1 MRRFLPGLFAVL
13 ILLFIPLVAGA
24 QEPPVAAVNVEGN
37 SQVVSSHIL
46 GVVETRP
53 GEPIDREQIRKDIE
67 AIYSLGFF
75 SLVDVQIDPLPA
87 GLGVTFLVQENP
99 IVREVRFEGN
109 TVYSDEQLHELVFT
123 AEGNV
128 FNRVLFRHDLQRIQ
142 ERYQKDGYVLVKIG
156 DVAVDDGIVTVQIME
171 PRVGEIIIQG
181 NTKTRTRVIERE
193 IKVKSGDIFNSTVLR
208 HSLNRIQGMGYFEDV
223 NVGFEPTESPEI
235 INLVLT
241 VVEQKTGR
249 VGLSIGHGSQ
259 SGWSGGISYEDTNWQ
274 GLGHKA
280 SIGFETGDRK
290 QYWISYEQPYMDYET
305 YSWRVGVYRREWEDL
320 DYYKDGLLWLRD
332 YEENRDGAYIGAGK
346 KFRNEMYSWYVTLD
360 WRDSEIVATMDNATE
375 QIPDQEALDEFKRD
389 WLKDGK
395 TFSVT
400 GTLKRSNLDE
410 YLSYPKGDVETINVE
425 KAFEVL
431 GGEYDYTKYWV
442 EARYYA
448 PVWFLQDVL
457 DTSIGDEDNPILFAA
472 RVRSGW
478 SSGVLPA
485 ADQYQ
490 IGGKSTLRGFKDDKF
505 KGDEMFLAN
514 VELRVPI
521 EKAFSFVLFYDTGMA
536 WHTSDTVHNSFSL
549 SDLESAF
556 GFGVRVRTPIGNLR
570 LDVAEGDEETRTH
583 FGFGELF

>member
-1 MRRFLPGLFAVL
+1 MRRFVPALVLVFSLFL
-13 ILLFIPLVAGA
+13 IPLTAGA
-24 QEPPVAAVNVEGN
+24 QEPLIAAVNVEGN
-37 SQVVSSHIL
+37 DKVVPAHIL
-46 GVVETRP
+46 GVVGSKP
-53 GEPIDREQIRKDIE
+53 GDPIDKEQIRKDIE

-75 SLVDVQIDPLPA
+75 SLVDVRVDPLPA
-87 GLGVTFLVQENP
+87 GLSVNFIVQENP

-128 FNRVLFRHDLQRIQ
+128 FNRVFFRHDLQRIQ

-305 YSWRVGVYRREWEDL
+305 YAWRVGVYRREWEDL
-320 DYYKDGLLWLRD
+320 DYYKDGLLWLWD

-410 YLSYPKGDVETINVE
+410 YLSYPKGDVETVNVE

-448 PVWFLQDVL
+448 PVWFLQDIL

-485 ADQYQ
+485 ADQYE
-490 IGGKSTLRGFKDDKF
+490 IGGKTTLRGFKDDKF

-536 WHTSDTVHNSFSL
+536 WHASDTVHNSFSF

>member
-1 MRRFLPGLFAVL
+1 MRRLFPGLA
-13 ILLFIPLVAGA
+13 LFIFLALFPLVARA
-24 QEPPVAAVNVEGN
+24 QEPLVAAVNVEGN

-46 GVVETRP
+46 GVVGTKP
-53 GEPIDREQIRKDIE
+53 GDPIDREQVRKDIE

-75 SLVDVQIDPLPA
+75 SLVDVRVDPLPA
-87 GLGVTFLVQENP
+87 GLGVIFIVQENP
-99 IVREVRFEGN
+99 VVTEVRFEGN
-109 TVYSDEQLHELVFT
+109 EVYSDEQLHELVFT

-128 FNRVLFRHDLQRIQ
+128 FNRVFFRHDLQRIQ

-156 DVAVDDGIVTVQIME
+156 DVQVDGGVVTVQIME

-181 NTKTRTRVIERE
+181 NTRTRTRVIERE
-193 IKVKSGDIFNSTVLR
+193 IKVKTGDIFNSTVLR

-223 NVGFEPTESPEI
+223 NVGFEPTESPEV

-249 VGLSIGHGSQ
+249 VGISLGHGSQ
-259 SGWSGGISYEDTNWQ
+259 SGWSGGLSYEDTNWQ

-280 SIGFETGDRK
+280 SIGFETGERQ
-290 QYWISYEQPYMDYET
+290 QYWISYEQPYMDFET

-320 DYYKDGLLWLRD
+320 DYYLDGSLQLYD
-332 YEENRDGAYIGAGK
+332 YEEHRTGVYVGAGK
-346 KFRNEMYSWYVTLD
+346 KFRNELYSWYVTLD
-360 WRDSEIVATMDNATE
+360 WRDTDILATTANYKGTGSFD
-375 QIPDQEALDEFKRD
+375 DFKRD
-389 WLKDGK
+389 YLKDGK

-400 GTLKRSNLDE
+400 GTVKRGNLDE
-410 YLSYPKGDVETINVE
+410 MVSYPKGDVESINVE

-442 EARYYA
+442 EARYYT
-448 PVWFLQDVL
+448 PLWFLQDL
-457 DTSIGDEDNPILFAA
+457 FDAKIGDEDNPIILAA

-478 SSGVLPA
+478 SSGTLPV
-485 ADQYQ
+485 ADQYE
-490 IGGKSTLRGFKDDKF
+490 IGGKTTLRGFDDDKF

-514 VELRVPI
+514 VEIRVPI

-536 WHTSDTVHNSFSL
+536 WDTRTSGIHSSYSL
-549 SDLESAF
+549 SDLEGAF

-570 LDVAEGDEETRTH
+570 LDVAEGDEETKTH
-583 FGFGELF
+583 FGFGEMF

>member
-1 MRRFLPGLFAVL
+1 MRRFVPAL
-13 ILLFIPLVAGA
+13 ILVFSLLLIPLAAGA
-24 QEPPVAAVNVEGN
+24 QEPLIAAVNVEGN
-37 SQVVSSHIL
+37 DKVVPAHIL
-46 GVVETRP
+46 GVVGSKP
-53 GEPIDREQIRKDIE
+53 GDPIDKEQIRKDIE

-75 SLVDVQIDPLPA
+75 SLVDVRVDPLPA
-87 GLGVTFLVQENP
+87 GLSVNFIVQENP

-128 FNRVLFRHDLQRIQ
+128 FNRVFFRHDLQRIQ

-156 DVAVDDGIVTVQIME
+156 DVQVEDGIVTVQILE

-181 NTKTRTRVIERE
+181 NTKTKTRVIERE

-223 NVGFEPTESPEI
+223 NVGFEPTESPEV

-249 VGLSIGHGSQ
+249 IGLSIGHGSE
-259 SGWSGGISYEDTNWQ
+259 SGWSGGLSYEDTNWQ

-280 SIGFETGDRK
+280 SIGFETGDRQ
-290 QYWISYEQPYMDYET
+290 QYWISYEQPYMDFET
-305 YSWRVGVYRREWEDL
+305 YAWRVGVYKREWEDL
-320 DYYKDGLLWLRD
+320 DYYLDGVIHLQD
-332 YEENRDGAYIGAGK
+332 YEEDRTGAYVGVGK
-346 KFRNEMYSWYVTLD
+346 KFRNELYSWYVTLD
-360 WRDSEIVATMDNATE
+360 WRETEIRGDTANYKGTDLTYE
-375 QIPDQEALDEFKRD
+375 EFRKQY
-389 WLKDGK
+389 LKDGK

-400 GTLKRSNLDE
+400 GMLKRSNLDE
-410 YLSYPKGDVETINVE
+410 LLSYPKGDVESINVE

-431 GGEYDYTKYWV
+431 GGEYDYTKYWI
-442 EARYYA
+442 EARYYT
-448 PVWFLQDVL
+448 PVSFLQDIL
-457 DTSIGDEDNPILFAA
+457 DSQIGDEDNPILFAA

-478 SSGVLPA
+478 SNGDLPA
-485 ADQYQ
+485 ADQYEV
-490 IGGKSTLRGFKDDKF
+490 GGKSTLRGFKDDKF
-505 KGDEMFLAN
+505 KGEEMFLAN
-514 VELRVPI
+514 LELRVPI

-536 WHTSDTVHNSFSL
+536 WSSTHDIHNSYSL
-549 SDLESAF
+549 SDLESSV

-570 LDVAEGDEETRTH
+570 FDVAEGDEETRTH